1 MQHTFI
7 YLKMSIRTCYY
18 VFFEIII
25 FPLIH
30 NFQLQITKSL
40 GTFDNLII
48 RTKFHLFSLKA
59 RKISKPKNLGLSQK
73 PI

>member
-1 MQHTFI
+1 M
-7 YLKMSIRTCYY
+7 
-18 VFFEIII
+18 FEIKI

-30 NFQLQITKSL
+30 DFQLQITKSL